1 MASLYSRT
9 KLLLLRPWRAF
20 IAPLSWYPSL
30 RHPFLPSSSSP
41 VHDSLPEY
49 SDRGAKSFLLI
60 TCKSFSSNTPLDEA
74 PALIDYRSMLQEDE
88 YHKLANTTIHDIL
101 DKLEEFGDLVDIDGY
116 DVDYGNE
123 VLTLKLGS
131 FGTYVI
137 NKQTPNRQIWMSSPI
152 RYNSPLPLTLLSLL
166 PIQFFL
172 PSSNPINTQQ
182 THRKRIQ
189 SKLTRSKHKAKH
201 SNDY

>member
-101 DKLEEFGDLVDIDGY
+101 DKLE
-116 DVDYGNE
+116 NE

-152 RYNSPLPLTLLSLL
+152 SGPSRFDWDQNLKAWVYRRTKANLIQVLENTIPPSPSLFSVFCRYNSSSLP
-166 PIQFFL
+166 Q
-172 PSSNPINTQQ
+172 TQ
-182 THRKRIQ
+182 
-189 SKLTRSKHKAKH
+189 
-201 SNDY
+201 

>member
-9 KLLLLRPWRAF
+9 KLLLLRPGRAF

-60 TCKSFSSNTPLDEA
+60 TCKSFSSNTCLNEG

-116 DVDYGNE
+116 DVDYGVRE
-123 VLTLKLGS
+123 
-131 FGTYVI
+131 
-137 NKQTPNRQIWMSSPI
+137 
-152 RYNSPLPLTLLSLL
+152 
-166 PIQFFL
+166 
-172 PSSNPINTQQ
+172 
-182 THRKRIQ
+182 
-189 SKLTRSKHKAKH
+189 
-201 SNDY
+201 